1 MTNDSHNARDDMI
14 QYTLVELKVPTSF
27 NKRTDG
33 LRLRSAHDF
42 VS

>member
-14 QYTLVELKVPTSF
+14 QYNQVELKAPASF
-27 NKRTDG
+27 NEQKEA

-42 VS
+42 AS